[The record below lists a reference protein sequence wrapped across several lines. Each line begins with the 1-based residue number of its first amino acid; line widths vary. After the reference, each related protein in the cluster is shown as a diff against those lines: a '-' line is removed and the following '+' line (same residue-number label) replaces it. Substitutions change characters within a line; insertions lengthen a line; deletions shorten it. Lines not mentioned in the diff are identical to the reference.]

1 MLKKFRALYFLLPL
15 LVLTILFVATNAF
28 AARPEASAAV
38 PDAADKGTTLWQL
51 VAAGGT
57 CMIFL
62 GLLSVAALALII
74 YHLKYVHPEKLVPK
88 DFTENLLFLLEKKE
102 YQKAISVCKQQENLI
117 SAIALKGLAKISHG
131 KAVIEGAIQ
140 YEGKARMEKLWQN
153 LNYLGDMA
161 VIAPMLGLLGTILGM
176 ISAFNYFKLG
186 TIHPT
191 VLTQGLAKAM
201 VNTAFG
207 LVITVPCLAFYS
219 YFRGKISKI
228 TSTAEA
234 VASEMVQLMGK

>member
-1 MLKKFRALYFLLPL
+1 MRNKFRVLYFVLPL
-15 LVLTILFVATNAF
+15 FILAVISYGSNVF
-28 AARPEASAAV
+28 AAKAELGAAAV
-38 PDAADKGTTLWQL
+38 EVSEKGTSLWQL
-51 VAAGGT
+51 LTAGGVT
-57 CMIFL
+57 MIFL
-62 GLLSVAALALII
+62 GILSVMAVAFVI
-74 YHLKYVHPEKLVPK
+74 YHFMYVHPEKLTPQ

-102 YQKAISVCKQQENLI
+102 YQKATSVCKQQENLI
-117 SAIALKGLAKISHG
+117 SAIALKGLSKISHG

-153 LNYLGDMA
+153 LNYLGDIA

-201 VNTAFG
+201 INTAFG

-219 YFRGKISKI
+219 YFRGKISTI

>member
-1 MLKKFRALYFLLPL
+1 MLPLFMFAFLL
-15 LVLTILFVATNAF
+15 VSFKAF
-28 AARPEASAAV
+28 AAK
-38 PDAADKGTTLWQL
+38 PDAGAAASGPSLFQL
-51 VAAGGT
+51 MMAGGT

-62 GLLSVAALALII
+62 GMLSIAALALVI
-74 YHLKYVHPEKLVPK
+74 YHFKYIHPEKLVPR
-88 DFTENLLFLLEKKE
+88 DFVENLLFLLEKKE
-102 YQKAISVCKQQENLI
+102 YQKATSVCKQQENMI
-117 SAIALKGLAKISHG
+117 STIALKGLAKISHG

-140 YEGKARMEKLWQN
+140 YEGKAQMEKLWQN

-176 ISAFNYFKLG
+176 INAFNYFKLG

-191 VLTQGLAKAM
+191 VLTQGLAQALI
-201 VNTAFG
+201 NTAFG

-219 YFRGKISKI
+219 YFRGKISTI